1 MASSTTIP
9 NASRKENNTI
19 MFKVKPMVGR
29 NMNAMKDAI
38 GTDKPTNKALV
49 VPRKNIS
56 TNVTRMNPRIMEFT
70 RSDKVFLVVEDWSP
84 VMVSL
89 TFSGK
94 SFLIVLFVISR
105 ILSEASTR
113 FSPLR
118 LITFKVITGFPSKRA

>member
-1 MASSTTIP
+1 
-9 NASRKENNTI
+9 
-19 MFKVKPMVGR
+19 MVGR

-56 TNVTRMNPRIMEFT
+56 TNVTKMNPRIMEFT